1 MYDYNDVV
9 VLEEINVSYNP
20 ENREK
25 IDLCVLNSFG
35 WSEHLR
41 QHIRLFK
48 KNCLND
54 FYYTVFDVQF
64 NEIENKKVEQV
75 CIEENVSLVKIK
87 FKNRDDKIRF
97 LHHRLKQKLN
107 YIYNDYV
114 KKRGCK
120 YYGMLQ
126 QDFYLTKKIDF
137 ISLLKQN
144 PCIGRIRTPI
154 KENNILD
161 VSEVWYLWE
170 GFIFLDVEVFK
181 RFSFAANYKGLDT
194 YDERLAVAECGIISY
209 YDHLKNFS
217 KEKSNFFNYVI
228 HDNNAI
234 NDFKKEKKINSS
246 GLSFTNEQIKFET
259 NKRCEIIEDYTYF
272 IHGLGC
278 GFWHT
283 ELFNEILKKNN
294 ILLEILKKL

>member
-120 YYGMLQ
+120 YYGMFH
-126 QDFYLTKKIDF
+126 QDSYLVEDIDF
-137 ISLLKQN
+137 IKQLDEY
-144 PCIGRIRTPI
+144 PCFGRVFYGNRNEEFEFENIRE
-154 KENNILD
+154 KNL
-161 VSEVWYLWE
+161 WYLWE
-170 GFIFLDVEVFK
+170 GFCFLKTEYFP
-181 RFSFAANYKGLDT
+181 NYTWMPNYPYSYCYEKT
-194 YDERLAVAECGIISY
+194 YKWGATGVLAY
-209 YDHLKNFS
+209 YDNLYKFDEN
-217 KEKSNFFNYVI
+217 KCN
-228 HDNNAI
+228 
-234 NDFKKEKKINSS
+234 
-246 GLSFTNEQIKFET
+246 FET
-259 NKRCEIIEDYTYF
+259 LGYAKNKRERINIRKTDMDLSNIIHPDWGKCVCEEIDHFGCF
-272 IHGLGC
+272 IHGNG
-278 GFWHT
+278 T
-283 ELFNEILKKNN
+283 AYMRMELKEEIDKKQDI
-294 ILLEILKKL
+294 ILSFLQTL